1 MPDVNMP
8 KLSDT
13 MEEGTVLDWKKS
25 DGDEVKKGEVL
36 AEIESDKASF
46 EIEAEADGVLHIVVD
61 KGAAAPVGAQIATI
75 GGEAP
80 KAKKPAKA
88 AAEPAEDEAEEKAE
102 EKAEPTEDEEK
113 AEPTEDEE
121 KAEPAEEKAEEKA
134 EPAEDEAEDEA
145 EEKAEPAEDEAEAAP
160 AKAARKA
167 EAAPAEDEAE
177 EKAEPA
183 PEESAEEP
191 EEPHI
196 KASPIAARLAAE
208 MGVDLRDLTGSG
220 PEGRIVKEDVLKA
233 ADGAR
238 KGRPQ
243 APAREE
249 RRTRPG
255 GPEVEVVEPN
265 RMQQTIA
272 KRMTAS
278 KTTVP
283 HFYVTVEARVDEA
296 VRMRQQ
302 LKDTV
307 AGADK
312 VTMTDFLTR
321 ACAIALTKFPE
332 VNASWVDGHF
342 ERKRSVNIGL
352 AVPPAQGLGLLVP
365 VVHDVDQKDLVQI
378 SIESRQVIERAR
390 SGKPGQGDLDGGT
403 FSISNL
409 GMFGVDEFNA
419 IINPPE
425 SAILAV
431 GAIKD
436 VPVIEEGQVKAGKV
450 MRMTLSVDHRV
461 FYGATAAQ
469 FMAEVRRLVENPV
482 SLVVPPEA

>member
-25 DGDEVKKGEVL
+25 DGDEVKKGDVL

-46 EIEAEADGVLHIVVD
+46 EIEAEADGVLHIVTE

-75 GGEAP
+75 GGEAA
-80 KAKKPAKA
+80 KARKPAKA
-88 AAEPAEDEAEEKAE
+88 KADAEPAEDEAES
-102 EKAEPTEDEEK
+102 
-113 AEPTEDEE
+113 
-121 KAEPAEEKAEEKA
+121 
-134 EPAEDEAEDEA
+134 AEDEAE
-145 EEKAEPAEDEAEAAP
+145 PAP
-160 AKAARKA
+160 AKAEKKTDKKGA
-167 EAAPAEDEAE
+167 EAPDKADAPEEAEAEDEDEAGTE
-177 EKAEPA
+177 EPQKVTSTGREPA
-183 PEESAEEP
+183 REEPPEERGEA
-191 EEPHI
+191 HI

-208 MGVDLRDLTGSG
+208 MGVDLRDIEGSG
-220 PEGRIVKEDVLKA
+220 PDGRIVKEDVLKA
-233 ADGAR
+233 ADSSP

-249 RRTRPG
+249 RRPRPG

-272 KRMTAS
+272 KRMAAS